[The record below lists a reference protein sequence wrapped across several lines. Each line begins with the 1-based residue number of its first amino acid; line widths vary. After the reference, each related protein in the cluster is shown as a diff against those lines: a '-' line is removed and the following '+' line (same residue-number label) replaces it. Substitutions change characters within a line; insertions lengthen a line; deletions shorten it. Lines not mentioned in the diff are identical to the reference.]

1 MSQYLLS
8 PWLPFWLAKGN
19 HSWWS
24 VSIKLLSIQASL
36 FAQIGSYTSCPYAPC
51 FFFFHL
57 KICLGGLLWCPLVKN
72 PLCNAGDMGFI
83 PGLGIKILHAI
94 GQLSPWITTTEP
106 ALWNKRSHTNS
117 TACILVHALL
127 GKCVGHTPG
136 GGIAGSMGCVFN
148 LLTYAPRPSREAGS
162 GSTPASRRTEFQP
175 LHPLGGTRLLAINPL
190 HEPGCRCTRSDETNM
205 NRQMRTRKDSS
216 FSRGVR
222 CIICVLQGLTGH
234 RAGGRV
240 SGRMWRKAQGCLHWK
255 LGSGSWRRDN

>member
-1 MSQYLLS
+1 MH
-8 PWLPFWLAKGN
+8 LA
-19 HSWWS
+19 
-24 VSIKLLSIQASL
+24 
-36 FAQIGSYTSCPYAPC
+36 

-190 HEPGCRCTRSDETNM
+190 HVCFLIPAHINVLTFISFLFSWARSLPLPLWYLETEKFSDECYCYCFA
-205 NRQMRTRKDSS
+205 S
-216 FSRGVR
+216 
-222 CIICVLQGLTGH
+222 L
-234 RAGGRV
+234 
-240 SGRMWRKAQGCLHWK
+240 
-255 LGSGSWRRDN
+255 